1 MSKLPFVIRN
11 ERQFKALTGLPRK
24 IFDILLQ
31 EFEKSLK
38 DVPSHR
44 DRKHTKPRQRKPG
57 GGRKGVLSTPEQK
70 HFFIL
75 FYLKSYP
82 TFDVLGALFDLS
94 PPKAEENVNK
104 LLPVLKKAEQQLRV
118 LPHRHFKPK
127 APSEQDSE
135 NTQKI
140 IIDATE
146 RPLCRPHHARQ
157 QKNYYSGKTHRHT
170 LKNTVIADL
179 NRGIPVVGPTVPGRR
194 HDFKLLKD
202 ELDPNEP
209 GLSAVEAWVDL
220 GYQGIESQYPAFHSI
235 HIPHKKPRK
244 SKNNP
249 HPTLTPQQKKEN
261 RAISRVRV
269 AVEHLIGD
277 MKSFQILVTKFRNR
291 ITNMADQVILVVAG
305 LCNLKNSYV
314 VQ

>member
-1 MSKLPFVIRN
+1 M
-11 ERQFKALTGLPRK
+11 QA
-24 IFDILLQ
+24 
-31 EFEKSLK
+31 FEKSLK
-38 DVPSHR
+38 DVALHR
-44 DRKHTKPRQRKPG
+44 DRKRKKPRQRKSG

-70 HFFIL
+70 LFFIL
-75 FYLKSYP
+75 FYLKIYP
-82 TFDVLGALFDLS
+82 TFDVLGTLFDLS
-94 PPKAEENVNK
+94 PPKAEENVKK

-118 LPHRHFKPK
+118 LPHRHFKPTP
-127 APSEQDSE
+127 PSEQTSE

-146 RPLCRPHHARQ
+146 RPRCRPHHARP
-157 QKNYYSGKTHRHT
+157 QKNYYSGKNHRHT

-179 NRGIPVVGPTVPGRR
+179 TGGIAVVGPTVPGRR
-194 HDFKLLKD
+194 HDFKVLQD

-209 GLSAVEAWVDL
+209 GLSSVEGWVDL
-220 GYQGIESQYPAFHSI
+220 GYQGIESQYPTFHRI

-249 HPTLTPQQKKEN
+249 NPTLTPQQKKEN
-261 RAISRVRV
+261 RAISRIRV
-269 AVEHLIGD
+269 AIEHLIGD

-291 ITNMADQVILVVAG
+291 ITNMADQVVLVVAG

>member
-1 MSKLPFVIRN
+1 MSKLPFIIRN

-24 IFDILLQ
+24 IFDTLLPA
-31 EFEKSLK
+31 FEQSLK
-38 DVPSHR
+38 DVASRR
-44 DRKHTKPRQRKPG
+44 DRKRITPRQRKSG

-70 HFFIL
+70 LFFIL
-75 FYLKSYP
+75 FYLKNYP

-104 LLPVLKKAEQQLRV
+104 LLPVLKPAEQQLHV
-118 LPHRHFKPK
+118 LPHRHFKPT
-127 APSEQDSE
+127 ASSEQASE

-140 IIDATE
+140 IIDTTE

-170 LKNTVIADL
+170 LKNTVIADV
-179 NRGIPVVGPTVPGRR
+179 NRGIAVVGPTVPGRR

-220 GYQGIESQYPAFHSI
+220 GYQGIESQYPTFHRL

-249 HPTLTPQQKKEN
+249 NPTLTPQQKKEN
-261 RAISRVRV
+261 RVISRIRV
-269 AVEHLIGD
+269 AIEHLIGD

-291 ITNMADQVILVVAG
+291 ITNMADQVVLVVAG

>member
-1 MSKLPFVIRN
+1 MSNLPFIIRN
-11 ERQFKALTGLPRK
+11 ERQFKALTGLSRK
-24 IFDILLQ
+24 IFDTLLQ
-31 EFEKSLK
+31 AFEKSLK
-38 DVPSHR
+38 DVASHR
-44 DRKHTKPRQRKPG
+44 DRKRTTPRQRKSG

-70 HFFIL
+70 LFFIL
-75 FYLKSYP
+75 FYLKNYP

-104 LLPVLKKAEQQLRV
+104 LLPVLKQAEQQLHV
-118 LPHRHFKPK
+118 LPHRHFKPT
-127 APSEQDSE
+127 ASSEQASE

-146 RPLCRPHHARQ
+146 RPLCRPHHARK

-170 LKNTVIADL
+170 LKNTVIAEL
-179 NRGIPVVGPTVPGRR
+179 NGGIAVVGPTVPGRR
-194 HDFKLLKD
+194 HDFKVLKD

-209 GLSAVEAWVDL
+209 GLSSVEAWVDL
-220 GYQGIESQYPAFHSI
+220 GYQGIESQYPTFHRI

-244 SKNNP
+244 SKTNP
-249 HPTLTPQQKKEN
+249 TPTLTPQQNKEN
-261 RAISRVRV
+261 RAISRIRV
-269 AVEHLIGD
+269 AIEHLIGD